1 MDTYVLNLWTHLF
14 ALLRYL
20 SPYYWAYRWLPQ
32 KIVATWGFSD
42 SWVLG
47 FSIVAVI
54 FVLLIPISLGSWLA
68 FAALIIGGLRV
79 LEIIGYL
86 FNVLL
91 LSTSKESP
99 GESVP
104 PLLSARRSLVLAL
117 HNYIEI
123 VLWFAVTYSIL
134 AERFIDCAKVLSSSV
149 GSVYFSVVTMTTLG
163 YGDVTPTDSLTWA
176 LVTLQTAIGL
186 FMVLVVVGWIIGLLP
201 KRKSI
206 DQ

>member
-1 MDTYVLNLWTHLF
+1 MDTYILNLWTYVF

-20 SPYYWAYRWLPQ
+20 SPYYWTYRLLPQ
-32 KIVATWGFSD
+32 RIVATWGFSD
-42 SWVLG
+42 SWVLV
-47 FSIVAVI
+47 FSIVAII
-54 FVLLIPISLGSWLA
+54 FVLLIPISLGSRLA
-68 FAALIIGGLRV
+68 VAAFVIGGLRV

-91 LSTSKESP
+91 LSTSKKSS
-99 GESVP
+99 GESIP
-104 PLLSARRSLVLAL
+104 RLLSARRSLVLAL

-123 VLWFAVTYSIL
+123 VLWFAVSYSIL
-134 AERFIDCAKVLSSSV
+134 AEHFCDKAKVLSSSV

-163 YGDVTPTDSLTWA
+163 YGDITPTDSLTWA

-186 FMVLVVVGWIIGLLP
+186 FMVLVVLGWIIGLLP

-206 DQ
+206 DE